1 MVLTDSALPR
11 VQKRKQKSLK
21 LAQESLSKYGLLLM
35 AEAAL
40 TVLVDHSFFMASD

>member
-1 MVLTDSALPR
+1 MNLADSALPR
-11 VQKRKQKSLK
+11 VQIRKQKSLT

-40 TVLVDHSFFMASD
+40 TVSVVASD